1 MLSPSPSLSP
11 TQGKRERAW
20 AAAGRLPV
28 SQAAELQRRRAKE
41 KEGEQLSEGRGRLLS
56 LSASQPFPGASA
68 ETFPPREEAGG
79 PAGSSPARSSP
90 VSPPHTPTQRRLRG
104 GRGERRPL
112 CLAGVP
118 SGRVC
123 ASGAEEAGRCGDLRV
138 RVCRGLRGRRAGGGG
153 CLPLPLSG
161 GRPVC
166 VSMERGLPNPAIMES
181 VDEAEGQRGQLN
193 RKEQSLKTSQKTAL
207 HGWAARWNGLMPGDS
222 MYLFVFSQ
230 ILLLCMMLWYS
241 TYGTIPAAQN
251 AFDLLSYLL
260 TPFKQFLSDQ
270 GEDLTRIG
278 SIVVSYILLSLAS
291 LGLLLVGSLFWHL
304 LRARPDLTFP
314 LQEDR
319 RQSVSRQP
327 SFTYSEWTEDKNE
340 DDFLDLDPVPE
351 TPVFDCVMDIKAE
364 TDPATLTVK
373 SVGLQERRGSNV
385 SLTLD
390 MCTPGCSE
398 QGFGYVMSPREQ
410 SAQEYLQTAS
420 NILTEEELHKK
431 ALDPFIL
438 QAEFFEIP
446 MNFVD
451 PKEYDI
457 PGLVRKNRY
466 KTILPNPHSRVCL
479 TSADQDD
486 PLSSYINANYIRGY
500 GGEEKVYIATQG
512 PIVNTVSDFW
522 RMVWQERSPIIVMI
536 TNIEEMNEK
545 CTEYW
550 PEEQVTYEGIE
561 ITVNRVIQAD
571 DYRLR
576 LITLKKGEEVRN
588 LKHYWYTSWPDQKT
602 PDQAPPLLQ
611 LVLEVE
617 EAMQSAEEKN
627 APVIVHCSAGIGRT
641 GCFIATSVCCK
652 QLKSEGIV
660 DILRTAC
667 QLRLDRGGMI
677 QTCEQYQ
684 FVHHVM
690 SLYGKQLSRAAEE

>member
-1 MLSPSPSLSP
+1 
-11 TQGKRERAW
+11 
-20 AAAGRLPV
+20 
-28 SQAAELQRRRAKE
+28 
-41 KEGEQLSEGRGRLLS
+41 
-56 LSASQPFPGASA
+56 
-68 ETFPPREEAGG
+68 
-79 PAGSSPARSSP
+79 
-90 VSPPHTPTQRRLRG
+90 
-104 GRGERRPL
+104 
-112 CLAGVP
+112 
-118 SGRVC
+118 
-123 ASGAEEAGRCGDLRV
+123 
-138 RVCRGLRGRRAGGGG
+138 
-153 CLPLPLSG
+153 
-161 GRPVC
+161 
-166 VSMERGLPNPAIMES
+166 MES
-181 VDEAEGQRGQLN
+181 MDEAEGQQGQLN
-193 RKEQSLKTSQKTAL
+193 RKEHSLKTSQKTAL
-207 HGWAARWNGLMPGDS
+207 VGWAARWNGLMPGDS
-222 MYLFVFSQ
+222 MYLFVLSQ

-251 AFDLLSYLL
+251 AIGLLSYLL

-291 LGLLLVGSLFWHL
+291 LGLLFVGSLSEQPQISQPVLIGEVLQPLDHFCGPPLDPLQLSMSFLCWGPRSWTQYSRWGLTRAELRVRITSLEFWHL
-304 LRARPDLTFP
+304 LRARPDPPFP

-351 TPVFDCVMDIKAE
+351 TPVFDCVMDIKVE

-410 SAQEYLQTAS
+410 SAREYLQTAS

-561 ITVNRVIQAD
+561 ITVNQVIQAD

>member
-1 MLSPSPSLSP
+1 MPVLAKPAAMEPFDIADGEQEPEKTEQSKTGSEGNPQRKRGTWWNGMTTGGLVYLFALSQILVFSFMFWCGGGDAIPVVQDAFDMLSSMLSP
-11 TQGKRERAW
+11 
-20 AAAGRLPV
+20 
-28 SQAAELQRRRAKE
+28 
-41 KEGEQLSEGRGRLLS
+41 
-56 LSASQPFPGASA
+56 F
-68 ETFPPREEAGG
+68 
-79 PAGSSPARSSP
+79 
-90 VSPPHTPTQRRLRG
+90 
-104 GRGERRPL
+104 
-112 CLAGVP
+112 
-118 SGRVC
+118 
-123 ASGAEEAGRCGDLRV
+123 
-138 RVCRGLRGRRAGGGG
+138 
-153 CLPLPLSG
+153 
-161 GRPVC
+161 
-166 VSMERGLPNPAIMES
+166 
-181 VDEAEGQRGQLN
+181 GQLIVSSD
-193 RKEQSLKTSQKTAL
+193 KI
-207 HGWAARWNGLMPGDS
+207 W
-222 MYLFVFSQ
+222 YLV
-230 ILLLCMMLWYS
+230 
-241 TYGTIPAAQN
+241 
-251 AFDLLSYLL
+251 
-260 TPFKQFLSDQ
+260 K
-270 GEDLTRIG
+270 
-278 SIVVSYILLSLAS
+278 
-291 LGLLLVGSLFWHL
+291 
-304 LRARPDLTFP
+304 ARPDPSFP
-314 LQEDR
+314 CQEDR
-319 RQSVSRQP
+319 RQSMSRQP

-351 TPVFDCVMDIKAE
+351 TPVFDCVMDMKAE

-398 QGFGYVMSPREQ
+398 QGFGYIMSPREE
-410 SAQEYLQTAS
+410 SAQEYLQTALCVLS
-420 NILTEEELHKK
+420 EEELHQK
-431 ALDPFIL
+431 ALDSFIL
-438 QAEFFEIP
+438 QTEFFEIP

-479 TSADQDD
+479 TSDDQDD

-500 GGEEKVYIATQG
+500 KGEEKVYIATQG

-576 LITLKKGEEVRN
+576 IITLKKGEEIRS

-602 PDQAPPLLQ
+602 PDQAPALLQ
-611 LVLEVE
+611 LVQEVE
-617 EAMQSAEEKN
+617 EAVQRAEEQN
-627 APVIVHCSAGIGRT
+627 APIIVHCSAGIGRT
-641 GCFIATSVCCK
+641 GCFIATSICCK
-652 QLKSEGIV
+652 QWKNEGVV
-660 DILRTAC
+660 DILRTTC

-690 SLYGKQLSRAAEE
+690 SLYEKQFPRTAAEE

>member
-1 MLSPSPSLSP
+1 MWLC
-11 TQGKRERAW
+11 
-20 AAAGRLPV
+20 AAPLTNDLLLP
-28 SQAAELQRRRAKE
+28 
-41 KEGEQLSEGRGRLLS
+41 
-56 LSASQPFPGASA
+56 
-68 ETFPPREEAGG
+68 
-79 PAGSSPARSSP
+79 SSPQNVIWHSGSQCLTFQMLMASVLRRS
-90 VSPPHTPTQRRLRG
+90 R
-104 GRGERRPL
+104 
-112 CLAGVP
+112 
-118 SGRVC
+118 
-123 ASGAEEAGRCGDLRV
+123 RCGQWILCVDMSAVLEGPSKSLV
-138 RVCRGLRGRRAGGGG
+138 ME
-153 CLPLPLSG
+153 PLNGDDGDQEQPSKKEQPQKGSG
-161 GRPVC
+161 GTPQHSWV
-166 VSMERGLPNPAIMES
+166 A
-181 VDEAEGQRGQLN
+181 
-193 RKEQSLKTSQKTAL
+193 
-207 HGWAARWNGLMPGDS
+207 WWNGMTTGGII
-222 MYLFVFSQ
+222 YLFALSQ
-230 ILLLCMMLWYS
+230 ILVFFTLWSGGCETVS
-241 TYGTIPAAQN
+241 TVQDVLN
-251 AFDLLSYLL
+251 VVSHLL
-260 TPFKQFLSDQ
+260 TPFGQMVANSSKDLIKDVGITLSYFL
-270 GEDLTRIG
+270 LT
-278 SIVVSYILLSLAS
+278 LFF
-291 LGLLLVGSLFWHL
+291 LGLLLIGTLVWYL
-304 LRARPDLTFP
+304 LKPHPDPLFP
-314 LQEDR
+314 LREDR

-351 TPVFDCVMDIKAE
+351 TPVFDCVMDMKAE

-390 MCTPGCSE
+390 MCTPGCTE
-398 QGFGYVMSPREQ
+398 QGFGYIMSPREQ

-420 NILTEEELHKK
+420 NVLIAEVLHEK
-431 ALDPFIL
+431 ALDSFVL
-438 QAEFFEIP
+438 QTEFFEIP

-479 TSADQDD
+479 TSDDQDD

-500 GGEEKVYIATQG
+500 RGEEKVYIATQG

-522 RMVWQERSPIIVMI
+522 RMVWQEHSPIIVMI

-550 PEEQVTYEGIE
+550 PEDEVTYEEIE

-576 LITLKKGEEVRN
+576 LFTLKKGEEIRS

-611 LVLEVE
+611 LVQEVE
-617 EAMQSAEEKN
+617 EAMQSTEEKTG
-627 APVIVHCSAGIGRT
+627 PIIVHCSAGIGRT
-641 GCFIATSVCCK
+641 GCFIATSICCK
-652 QLKSEGIV
+652 QWKNEGVV
-660 DILRTAC
+660 DILRTTC

-690 SLYGKQLSRAAEE
+690 SLYEKQFSRAVAEE

>member
-1 MLSPSPSLSP
+1 
-11 TQGKRERAW
+11 
-20 AAAGRLPV
+20 
-28 SQAAELQRRRAKE
+28 
-41 KEGEQLSEGRGRLLS
+41 
-56 LSASQPFPGASA
+56 
-68 ETFPPREEAGG
+68 
-79 PAGSSPARSSP
+79 
-90 VSPPHTPTQRRLRG
+90 
-104 GRGERRPL
+104 
-112 CLAGVP
+112 
-118 SGRVC
+118 
-123 ASGAEEAGRCGDLRV
+123 
-138 RVCRGLRGRRAGGGG
+138 
-153 CLPLPLSG
+153 
-161 GRPVC
+161 
-166 VSMERGLPNPAIMES
+166 MES
-181 VDEAEGQRGQLN
+181 MGETQEQQEQLN
-193 RKEQSLKTSQKTAL
+193 RKEQSLKTTQKTAL
-207 HGWAARWNGLMPGDS
+207 LAWAAWWNGLMTGDS
-222 MYLFVFSQ
+222 MYLFVLSQ

-241 TYGTIPAAQN
+241 TYGTISAAQN
-251 AFDLLSYLL
+251 AFDMLFYLL
-260 TPFKQFLSDQ
+260 TPFEQFLSDQ
-270 GEDLTRIG
+270 GGDLTRIG
-278 SIVVSYILLSLAS
+278 NVVISYILLSLVS

-304 LRARPDLTFP
+304 LRARPDPPFP

-351 TPVFDCVMDIKAE
+351 TPVFDCVMDIKVE

-398 QGFGYVMSPREQ
+398 QGFGYIMSPREQ

-431 ALDPFIL
+431 ALDSFIL

-550 PEEQVTYEGIE
+550 PEEQITYEGIE
-561 ITVNRVIQAD
+561 IIVNQVIQAD

-617 EAMQSAEEKN
+617 EAMQNAEEKN

-660 DILRTAC
+660 DILRTTC
-667 QLRLDRGGMI
+667 QLRLDRFPLLQI
-677 QTCEQYQ
+677 CAKSLDTRTCC
-684 FVHHVM
+684 
-690 SLYGKQLSRAAEE
+690 LCCICGKGRKLPYSKDLSGHASASVATTSVCNLVLIDCMGNYSRI

>member
-1 MLSPSPSLSP
+1 
-11 TQGKRERAW
+11 
-20 AAAGRLPV
+20 
-28 SQAAELQRRRAKE
+28 
-41 KEGEQLSEGRGRLLS
+41 
-56 LSASQPFPGASA
+56 
-68 ETFPPREEAGG
+68 
-79 PAGSSPARSSP
+79 
-90 VSPPHTPTQRRLRG
+90 
-104 GRGERRPL
+104 
-112 CLAGVP
+112 
-118 SGRVC
+118 
-123 ASGAEEAGRCGDLRV
+123 
-138 RVCRGLRGRRAGGGG
+138 
-153 CLPLPLSG
+153 
-161 GRPVC
+161 
-166 VSMERGLPNPAIMES
+166 MES
-181 VDEAEGQRGQLN
+181 MDEAERQREQLN

-207 HGWAARWNGLMPGDS
+207 LGWAAWWNGLMTGDS
-222 MYLFVFSQ
+222 IYLFVLSQ

-241 TYGTIPAAQN
+241 TYGTISATQN
-251 AFDLLSYLL
+251 AFDMLSYLL
-260 TPFKQFLSDQ
+260 TPFEQFLSDQ
-270 GEDLTRIG
+270 GVDLTRIG
-278 SIVVSYILLSLAS
+278 NVVVSYILLSLAS

-304 LRARPDLTFP
+304 FRARPDPPFP

-351 TPVFDCVMDIKAE
+351 TPVFDCVMDIKVE
-364 TDPATLTVK
+364 TDPTTLTVK

-398 QGFGYVMSPREQ
+398 QGFGYIMSPREQ

-486 PLSSYINANYIRGY
+486 PLSSYINANYIRVHTRQKYNSALLDANCLSVDLNCVLEDVTGY

-550 PEEQVTYEGIE
+550 PEEQITYEGIE
-561 ITVNRVIQAD
+561 IIVNQVIQAD

-660 DILRTAC
+660 DILRTTC